1 MAQSMTFPRE
11 FEKNFWRD
19 LDREFAGI
27 VFGTALFAII
37 SVLWGASQPVKVIT
51 LEEAKKYTET
61 IYRVKAATP
70 PPKVVQK
77 AESKPIV
84 QSEAPQLDERQ
95 AKREARRQELETGG
109 GGGGGSAGGGGGGG
123 GVIGGR
129 AERTASARAERAE
142 RQEARRA
149 GISER
154 VKILG
159 GPTAKGGRRRGGAAA
174 AREVIGLSGT
184 DQGVGGGS
192 AALDIKQLTGMIGE
206 AGTADKVKKLRSSG
220 VVGAGVGEG
229 PGGGGINISELKAM
243 SSSDIDLMLNEAP
256 IQVSRNAITAKG
268 SGTKAKQ
275 RSQSAI
281 SDIVMQNKNQV
292 QYCYWTLKRKD
303 SSLKGKVV
311 VEFTIAPSG
320 EVVRVRFR
328 ESNWGGN
335 SAGSACEKCIENVIS
350 SWRFDSIGESEGNVT
365 AGATYIFE

>member
-1 MAQSMTFPRE
+1 MTFPRE

-27 VFGTALFAII
+27 VFGTALFALI

-61 IYRVKAATP
+61 IYRVKAAAP
-70 PPKVVQK
+70 APKVAQK
-77 AESKPIV
+77 TETKAIV
-84 QSEAPQLDERQ
+84 QSEAPKEDERQ
-95 AKREARRQELETGG
+95 TKREARREELQSKSSGG
-109 GGGGGSAGGGGGGG
+109 GGAVVGAK
-123 GVIGGR
+123 
-129 AERTASARAERAE
+129 AERTANARAERAE

-174 AREVIGLSGT
+174 AREAIGLSGT

-206 AGTADKVKKLRSSG
+206 AGTAEKVKKLRSSG

-229 PGGGGINISELKAM
+229 EGGGIAISELKAM

-335 SAGSACEKCIENVIS
+335 ASGADCEKCIENVIT
-350 SWRFDSIGESEGNVT
+350 SWRFDSIGDSEGNVT

>member
-1 MAQSMTFPRE
+1 MAQVMAFPRE

-27 VFGTALFAII
+27 VLGTALFALIC
-37 SVLWGASQPVKVIT
+37 VLWGASQPVRVIT

-61 IYRVKAATP
+61 IYRVKAAAP
-70 PPKVVQK
+70 AQKVVQK
-77 AESKPIV
+77 TEAKQIV
-84 QSEAPQLDERQ
+84 QSEAPKEDERQ
-95 AKREARRQELETGG
+95 AKREARRQELE
-109 GGGGGSAGGGGGGG
+109 SSSGGGGGGG
-123 GVIGGR
+123 GGAVVGGR
-129 AERTASARAERAE
+129 AEKTASARAERAE

-174 AREVIGLSGT
+174 ARDVIGLSGT

-192 AALDIKQLTGMIGE
+192 ASLDIKQLTGMIGE
-206 AGTADKVKKLRSSG
+206 AGTAEKVKKLRSGG

-256 IQVSRNAITAKG
+256 IQLSRSAITAKG

-281 SDIVMQNKNQV
+281 SDIVLQNKNQV

-303 SSLKGKVV
+303 SGLKGKVV
-311 VEFTIAPSG
+311 VEFTIATSG
-320 EVVRVRFR
+320 EVIRVRFR

-335 SAGSACEKCIENVIS
+335 ALGADCENCINNVIS
-350 SWRFDSIGESEGNVT
+350 SWRFDKIGDSEGNVT